1 MHYVKPKKITTH
13 PLNKRKRDIF
23 VTKQLLIYGNATPVS
38 NDRHRTWAI
47 ESSADLSFAK
57 TVNSVPLTAVEFFS
71 AAETYPVVFTKNG
84 DNVLPLAVMGV
95 KPETNLFINE
105 EGKFTGT
112 YLPAFFRRYPFVFSS
127 NDNGNN
133 FVLCIDETYPGCNA
147 EGKGERLFDD
157 EGKQTEYLAKVL
169 EFLKEYQMN
178 FARTQAF
185 CARLKEWEL
194 LEPMEAKFTPN
205 GGGEEIRLGGF
216 LAVNREKLKAL
227 TPEQMAE
234 LVKND
239 GMELLY
245 THLQSLRKF
254 RELIA
259 KVGA

>member
-1 MHYVKPKKITTH
+1 M
-13 PLNKRKRDIF
+13 
-23 VTKQLLIYGNATPVS
+23 TKQLLIYGNATPVS